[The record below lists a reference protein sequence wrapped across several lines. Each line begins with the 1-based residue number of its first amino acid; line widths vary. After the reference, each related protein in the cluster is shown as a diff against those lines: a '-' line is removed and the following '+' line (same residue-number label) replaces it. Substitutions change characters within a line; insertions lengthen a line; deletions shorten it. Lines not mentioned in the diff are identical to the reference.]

1 MKGSSF
7 LPIDPNGILPR
18 RSINLPDHKIVYDK
32 LINTPIVGSASIEF
46 IEHGDESGNLTDLID
61 DEKSYRVVTTI
72 KNKSNSD
79 VMTVTLNDVKID
91 SIGHSNNIGDNKSSN
106 IELSYPVDPF
116 NINKSI
122 NLSGSL

>member
-1 MKGSSF
+1 
-7 LPIDPNGILPR
+7 
-18 RSINLPDHKIVYDK
+18 
-32 LINTPIVGSASIEF
+32 
-46 IEHGDESGNLTDLID
+46 
-61 DEKSYRVVTTI
+61 
-72 KNKSNSD
+72 
-79 VMTVTLNDVKID
+79 MTVTLNDVKID